1 MNDTRTDT
9 VKAISRVAFTGNII
23 SHNWYKTI
31 TLPGGKPDWVAIVIL
46 GDVVYWY
53 KETIVRDE
61 DTNEIIERK
70 NKFASDKLQK
80 TYLSYAEYFGLSKRQ
95 VKEAID
101 RLVELG
107 ILVREFRTLTTKS
120 GMTLSNVMYL
130 EPVPQSLLEIEAG
143 TFTSHPHTQEDTP
156 SCEIEYPLLQNN
168 VPPITPDEGTCTYI
182 TTETTTEKN
191 SPQAARPSKTV
202 SSCDGS
208 PVEIGTPSSSSKKN
222 KDNRAE
228 LKEGRIGCPQCG
240 ELFTLEDMGDG
251 CNCPNCQIGLIVFE
265 VDRYGREKTIRKP
278 STDRQPRAEF
288 KTAPVDAFCKLVKT
302 TCSGER
308 QRAQWG
314 YQLQKVAEPRGAT
327 PEQVVQAIN
336 MIPDSEYA
344 WQTFSNPYQHT
355 FQAVLDMML
364 ARVIGRIE
372 VESKKQTTSA
382 DPWGGRWGFDE

>member
-1 MNDTRTDT
+1 
-9 VKAISRVAFTGNII
+9 
-23 SHNWYKTI
+23 
-31 TLPGGKPDWVAIVIL
+31 
-46 GDVVYWY
+46 
-53 KETIVRDE
+53 
-61 DTNEIIERK
+61 
-70 NKFASDKLQK
+70 
-80 TYLSYAEYFGLSKRQ
+80 
-95 VKEAID
+95 
-101 RLVELG
+101 
-107 ILVREFRTLTTKS
+107 
-120 GMTLSNVMYL
+120 
-130 EPVPQSLLEIEAG
+130 
-143 TFTSHPHTQEDTP
+143 
-156 SCEIEYPLLQNN
+156 
-168 VPPITPDEGTCTYI
+168 
-182 TTETTTEKN
+182 
-191 SPQAARPSKTV
+191 
-202 SSCDGS
+202 
-208 PVEIGTPSSSSKKN
+208 
-222 KDNRAE
+222 
-228 LKEGRIGCPQCG
+228 
-240 ELFTLEDMGDG
+240 MGDG

-372 VESKKQTTSA
+372 VKQAKQTASD